1 MSHPARTVVV
11 AGLATALLSGAATGA
26 AARPLTHD
34 PAPPDAASAA
44 SARLRA
50 QVTSSAQMPGRGA
63 MVVPSGSRVTMTVRL
78 GRPGRTAHLQVRA
91 QRWTTVATARTG
103 RAGRASLRIPTRA
116 TGRSSYRVLVPTRHT
131 AAEVSRTV
139 VVAVRTDPGPGT
151 PAPET
156 TEPPDQ
162 VAGPMGPADAYTL
175 FDTGRPGSVFRWDP
189 CRPVRYR
196 VHLGAASAHLA
207 AVVTRAVGR
216 LSAATGLTFEDL
228 GPTAYTGSAGDPTQ
242 AGWPTDT
249 DLLLTV
255 AGERDVPELAG
266 APVGYATLHRS
277 AWSGADAR
285 IQRAEVVLEREYLRP
300 GDSTDAEAGAVSQL
314 VLHELGHAVGLA
326 HSADRTQVMYHRIG
340 GDRLDY
346 QAGDLSG
353 LARVGAG
360 AGCLV

>member
-1 MSHPARTVVV
+1 LSHPVRTAVV
-11 AGLATALLSGAATGA
+11 AGLATALISGALTA
-26 AARPLTHD
+26 AAAVPLPQD

-50 QVTSSAQMPGRGA
+50 QVTSSARLPRRGA
-63 MVVPSGSRVTMTVRL
+63 VVVPSGSRVTMTVRL

-91 QRWTTVATARTG
+91 QRWTTVATARSG
-103 RAGRASLRIPTRA
+103 RAGRASLRVPTRS

-131 AAEVSRTV
+131 ASEISRTV
-139 VVAVRTDPGPGT
+139 VVAVRTESDLT
-151 PAPET
+151 TAPET
-156 TEPPDQ
+156 TEPADQ
-162 VAGPMGPADAYTL
+162 VAGPTGPADAYTL

-196 VHLGAASAHLA
+196 VHLGEAPAHLA

-228 GPTAYTGSAGDPTQ
+228 GATAYTGSAGDPTQ
-242 AGWPTDT
+242 AGWPADT

-266 APVGYATLHRS
+266 APVGYASLHRS

-300 GDSTDAEAGAVSQL
+300 GDSTGADAGAVSQL

-326 HSADRTQVMYHRIG
+326 HSADRTQVMYPRVG

-360 AGCLV
+360 GGCLV

>member
-1 MSHPARTVVV
+1 MSHPVRTVVV
-11 AGLATALLSGAATGA
+11 AGLATALVSGALTVA
-26 AARPLTHD
+26 AAAPLTQE
-34 PAPPDAASAA
+34 PVPPSVAAAG

-50 QVTSSAQMPGRGA
+50 QVTSSAQLPGRGA
-63 MVVPSGSRVTMTVRL
+63 VVVPSGSRVTMRIRL
-78 GRPGRTAHLQVRA
+78 GRPGRTAHLQVRT

-103 RAGRASLRIPTRA
+103 RAGRATLRIPTRS
-116 TGRSSYRVLVPTRHT
+116 TGRSSYRVLVQTRHT
-131 AAEVSRTV
+131 AEVSRTV
-139 VVAVRTDPGPGT
+139 VVAVREPGPGT

-156 TEPPDQ
+156 TQPADQ
-162 VAGPMGPADAYTL
+162 GAGPTGPADAYTL

-196 VHLGAASAHLA
+196 VHLGEAPAHLA

-216 LSAATGLTFEDL
+216 LSAATGLTFEEL
-228 GPTAYTGSAGDPTQ
+228 GPTAYTGSAGDPTR
-242 AGWPTDT
+242 AGWPADT

-285 IQRAEVVLEREYLRP
+285 IQRAEVVLEREYLRS
-300 GDSTDAEAGAVSQL
+300 GDPTGAEAGAVGQL
-314 VLHELGHAVGLA
+314 VMHELGHAVGLA
-326 HSADRTQVMYHRIG
+326 HSADRTQVMYPRIG

-353 LARVGAG
+353 LARVGAEG
-360 AGCLV
+360 GCLV